1 MRLALY
7 SPENVTTIHSGVDID
22 RFSGTLVDNRNKKKS
37 LGLDS
42 RYRVVGTV
50 GWLLPIKGPK
60 VLLDAMKIIWQSLSD
75 AALVYVGKGPLLEA
89 LQHQARL
96 SGVNKKVKFLGWRE
110 DIQEIL
116 PILDIFVLPSLNEG
130 MGRVLV
136 EAMASGRPIIASR
149 AGGITDL
156 IMHEQNGLLFP
167 PGDSK
172 ALADAILSMLK
183 NPDRAKEMGIK
194 GKTLCQQFSI
204 EKMIEKID
212 TLYSNLIR
220 NINMPSKMYTL
231 N

>member
-1 MRLALY
+1 
-7 SPENVTTIHSGVDID
+7 
-22 RFSGTLVDNRNKKKS
+22 
-37 LGLDS
+37 
-42 RYRVVGTV
+42 
-50 GWLLPIKGPK
+50 
-60 VLLDAMKIIWQSLSD
+60 
-75 AALVYVGKGPLLEA
+75 
-89 LQHQARL
+89 
-96 SGVNKKVKFLGWRE
+96 
-110 DIQEIL
+110 
-116 PILDIFVLPSLNEG
+116 